1 MPYYISNT
9 QEKCKGG
16 WAVISSDKTIH
27 GCHPNKQAAI
37 AQMVAISLAED
48 MEPGGTWP
56 SDKKKQEAIM
66 REAETYSPPEGVQN
80 AAKRAL
86 KWISE
91 GKAGGGFTDVGRRR
105 ASQLASG
112 SPVSREVIGR
122 MRSYFARHEVDK
134 NATGFSSGEEGF
146 PTPGRVA
153 WDAWG
158 GDAGKSWSN
167 GINLDN

>member
-16 WAVISSDKTIH
+16 WAVISSDKKIH

-37 AQMVAISLAED
+37 AQMVAISLAQD
-48 MEPGGTWP
+48 VEPGGTWP

-66 REAETYSPPEGVQN
+66 AEAETYSPPEGVQN

-86 KWISE
+86 KWIAD
-91 GKAGGGFTDVGRRR
+91 GKAGSGFTDVGRRR
-105 ASQLASG
+105 AAQLASG
-112 SPVSREVIGR
+112 SPVSREIIGR

-134 NATGFSSGEEGF
+134 KATGFSSGEDGF
-146 PTPGRVA
+146 PSAGRVA

-158 GDAGKSWSN
+158 GDAGKSWAN
-167 GINLDN
+167 GIKVD